1 MRELIAEFL
10 CKKCEKETHDNLEI
24 CNEPTRG
31 VDKPCDYAV
40 EYAGQICKLVTQE
53 IKKVEKTNPYSMK
66 TTEGLAWWQGC
77 QKILNLLEGK

>member
-1 MRELIAEFL
+1 MREKIVDAISNGRFLEMIPKTSADIADEIL
-10 CKKCEKETHDNLEI
+10 KEL
-24 CNEPTRG
+24 TR
-31 VDKPCDYAV
+31 
-40 EYAGQICKLVTQE
+40 E